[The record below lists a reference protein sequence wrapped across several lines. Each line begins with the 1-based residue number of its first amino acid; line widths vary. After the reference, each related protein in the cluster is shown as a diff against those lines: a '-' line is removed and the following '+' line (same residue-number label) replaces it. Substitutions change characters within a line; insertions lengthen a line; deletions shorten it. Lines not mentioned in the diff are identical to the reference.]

1 MIIFKKWLKFL
12 NAALLNAFTNVCQS
26 KTISNDKRCNVWSN
40 YNEIENQIIDLIT
53 GKNITYKKVMLCN
66 LTGND

>member
-12 NAALLNAFTNVCQS
+12 NAALLNAFTSVCQS
-26 KTISNDKRCNVWSN
+26 KTISNDKSCNVWSN

-53 GKNITYKKVMLCN
+53 EKNITYKKGMLCN